1 MAIKFNRSQT
11 FATNGTVT
19 AAGLHNLID
28 GTDIYQALITDQT
41 AMTSVGS
48 LDKLLIAD
56 SDLTAADAPRSVTV
70 NELFEDALTLS
81 TYTNVNATNLK
92 YTSATGNYT
101 LSTGATITNGTIANL
116 TAGTTTSTAATITTG
131 TIPTLTAGTTTSTAA
146 NITNGTVQTLTAS
159 TANISQG
166 SAILTQGTIAT
177 LNSTTGTIATLN
189 STTGTISGL
198 NSTNGTIATLNST
211 TGTIPTLVATTLITT
226 GTGTGAAPA
235 IAPTGDT
242 NTGIFFPATD
252 TLAATTNGT
261 ERLRIDSAGK
271 VLIGSST
278 QKLSALSESK
288 LQIYDANLGLA
299 SNTDYLP
306 QVDLISASTTAGA
319 GPYFITGRSRGSIES
334 PTAVQSGDIV
344 GTVAFGGHD
353 GTQLITSAS
362 ISGFVDGAVS
372 TNSVPTATVIT
383 TGTGGG
389 VERLRISSAG
399 VVTIANLAGTGSR
412 AVNAS
417 AAGVLSAAS
426 DLSLKEIIAGEHI
439 AGLSEILQINP
450 RVYKWK
456 EDIAIRGEN
465 ATKELGFIANEVA
478 PIIPSAA
485 PIGND
490 GLYGF
495 YDRSITAA
503 LVKAVQELKAEN
515 DSLKSRIE
523 ALEAK

>member
-81 TYTNVNATNLK
+81 TYTNVNAVNLK

-242 NTGIFFPATD
+242 NTGIFFPAAD

-261 ERLRIDSAGK
+261 ERLRIASDGQLGIGGANYGTSGQALVSNGASAAPSWQSVSAITRATAVNSSGQTAIDFTSIPSGVKRITVILNEVDTAASGEILVQLGDSGGIESTSYVSTSLRVVAAG
-271 VLIGSST
+271 GSDGTSST
-278 QKLSALSESK
+278 
-288 LQIYDANLGLA
+288 
-299 SNTDYLP
+299 
-306 QVDLISASTTAGA
+306 
-319 GPYFITGRSRGSIES
+319 
-334 PTAVQSGDIV
+334 
-344 GTVAFGGHD
+344 
-353 GTQLITSAS
+353 
-362 ISGFVDGAVS
+362 SGFVWKSTAGINSGMFSIANVS
-372 TNSVPTATVIT
+372 GNIWIQTHTGKAATNVSVF
-383 TGTGGG
+383 GGG
-389 VERLRISSAG
+389 SKTLSDVLTQVRI
-399 VVTIANLAGTGSR
+399 TLT
-412 AVNAS
+412 
-417 AAGVLSAAS
+417 AS
-426 DLSLKEIIAGEHI
+426 DTFSSGSIN
-439 AGLSEILQINP
+439 IL
-450 RVYKWK
+450 Y
-456 EDIAIRGEN
+456 E
-465 ATKELGFIANEVA
+465 
-478 PIIPSAA
+478 S
-485 PIGND
+485 
-490 GLYGF
+490 
-495 YDRSITAA
+495 
-503 LVKAVQELKAEN
+503 
-515 DSLKSRIE
+515 
-523 ALEAK
+523 